1 MLDKLKDTDE
11 NKVELIHCE
20 STPENHTGEI
30 RETKPTHILIIDAVE
45 IDEKPGT
52 IINIKKE
59 EIDSFNIS
67 THSMPI
73 SFLITFLEKTM
84 NTKIL
89 TIGIQPK
96 QMNLTNTI
104 SQPVTEAMD
113 ELVLLIKNNL

>member
-1 MLDKLKDTDE
+1 
-11 NKVELIHCE
+11 
-20 STPENHTGEI
+20 
-30 RETKPTHILIIDAVE
+30 
-45 IDEKPGT
+45 
-52 IINIKKE
+52 
-59 EIDSFNIS
+59 
-67 THSMPI
+67 MPI